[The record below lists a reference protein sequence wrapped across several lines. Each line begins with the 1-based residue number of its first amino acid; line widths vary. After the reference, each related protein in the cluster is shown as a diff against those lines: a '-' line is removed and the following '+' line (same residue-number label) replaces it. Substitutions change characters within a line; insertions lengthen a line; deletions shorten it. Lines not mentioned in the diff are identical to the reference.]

1 MTLAAVGTVALG
13 LLFAWFFGGVLF
25 RLGGLVLALAALAV
39 LALTGEA
46 NAIVVFVIGAA
57 FWLAG
62 HWHYAL
68 RHGDYKSPLATFF
81 FCRCAPAWLDPTR
94 DRRTI

>member
-1 MTLAAVGTVALG
+1 MTLLAVGTVALG
-13 LLFAWFFGGVLF
+13 LLFAWFFGGVLL

-46 NAIVVFVIGAA
+46 NAIVVFAIGTAL
-57 FWLAG
+57 WLAG

-68 RHGDYKSPLATFF
+68 RHGDYKSPLAAFL